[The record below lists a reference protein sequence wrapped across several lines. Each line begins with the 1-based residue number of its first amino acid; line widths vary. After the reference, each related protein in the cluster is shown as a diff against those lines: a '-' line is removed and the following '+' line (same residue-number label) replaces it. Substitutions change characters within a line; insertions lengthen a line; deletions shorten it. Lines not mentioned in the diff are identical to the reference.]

1 MSFMLF
7 LAAPTAERQHRQ
19 QQHHAAESHSR
30 VGRHLGRHRLAKKQ
44 NAPSHRNS
52 PPEKVN
58 SENKPTRKSL
68 SLLALPA
75 ICISVAAM
83 GCNFFFWSTVA
94 LMEQSWPDR
103 KTKKKKERTEPGDQW
118 SPSVPIHPHPLEH
131 SQRM

>member
-1 MSFMLF
+1 MFPCLASRLDSLASFMSFMLF

-83 GCNFFFWSTVA
+83 GCYFFFLV
-94 LMEQSWPDR
+94 
-103 KTKKKKERTEPGDQW
+103 
-118 SPSVPIHPHPLEH
+118 H
-131 SQRM
+131 SGANGAILAR